1 MHFNSFRITLSM
13 FNASI
18 EQSISNM
25 VEPKLSPTYTPMTTL
40 SQAGASLKSLDY
52 EDKTLYA
59 IEDNGVLFETVEL
72 VNSLPMN
79 S

>member
-1 MHFNSFRITLSM
+1 MI
-13 FNASI
+13 
-18 EQSISNM
+18 
-25 VEPKLSPTYTPMTTL
+25 EPKSSPTHTPMTTL
-40 SQAGASLKSLDY
+40 SQAGASLKLLDG
-52 EDKTLYA
+52 ETENLCA

>member
-1 MHFNSFRITLSM
+1 M
-13 FNASI
+13 FSASI
-18 EQSISNM
+18 EQSISNII
-25 VEPKLSPTYTPMTTL
+25 EPKSSPTYTPMTTL

-52 EDKTLYA
+52 EDETLCA